1 MSFHTKVVA
10 MSFNLAPSNTRLK
23 LEVGVNRTMDGFS
36 AVLFQ
41 HLPNLQ
47 RGRLMKQCN
56 LIVFLIFINF
66 RLV

>member
-23 LEVGVNRTMDGFS
+23 LEVGVNRTMDAFS
-36 AVLFQ
+36 AAILFQ
-41 HLPNLQ
+41 QNLQ